1 MQRWGKTV
9 AGMGGVAEIAKQKQ
23 QQQQHMV
30 DVKSSMEGDS
40 EGDCGQIL
48 NDQVIWVIDVDPPL
62 PHPFPKFQV
71 KTLHHHLCFPNNSV
85 IPPVNVTQL

>member
-1 MQRWGKTV
+1 MQWWGRTV

-23 QQQQHMV
+23 QQHMI

-48 NDQVIWVIDVDPPL
+48 NDQVIWVIDVDPP
-62 PHPFPKFQV
+62 
-71 KTLHHHLCFPNNSV
+71 S
-85 IPPVNVTQL
+85 IP

>member
-40 EGDCGQIL
+40 DGDCGQIL
-48 NDQVIWVIDVDPPL
+48 NDQVIWVIDVDPPSPIHSL
-62 PHPFPKFQV
+62 NFRLRLFTIIFVSPTIQSS
-71 KTLHHHLCFPNNSV
+71 LLSM
-85 IPPVNVTQL
+85 

>member
-48 NDQVIWVIDVDPPL
+48 ND
-62 PHPFPKFQV
+62 
-71 KTLHHHLCFPNNSV
+71 
-85 IPPVNVTQL
+85 